1 MPDLKLAKPYAN
13 ASRDVL
19 LALLENLLTE
29 EASFAAQIATLN
41 IEIGT
46 QRVASWNS
54 GFEWG
59 WRSCLRDI
67 QRRTK

>member
-1 MPDLKLAKPYAN
+1 MSNLKLAKPYAN
-13 ASRDVL
+13 ASREAL

-29 EASFAAQIATLN
+29 EASFAAQIAKLN
-41 IEIGT
+41 IEVGT
-46 QRVASWNS
+46 QRIAGWNS

-67 QRRTK
+67 QGRTK

>member
-13 ASRDVL
+13 ASREAL

-29 EASFAAQIATLN
+29 EASFAAQIAALN
-41 IEIGT
+41 IDIGA
-46 QRVASWNS
+46 QRVAGWNS

-67 QRRTK
+67 QNRPK